1 MEILGVG
8 PAELAFIVVIA
19 LILLG
24 PKDMVAAGRSI
35 GKTLR
40 NIVTSPT
47 WQVIRSTK
55 DELQKLPT
63 RLMREAGLEEDLR
76 NIDKEIRDAARVSI
90 DPRLVAPRPE
100 EQPPIESNPSASP
113 PFTEQNP
120 GSNALPKDPGA

>member
-8 PAELAFIVVIA
+8 PAELAFIVIIA

-47 WQVIRSTK
+47 WQAIRSTK
-55 DELQKLPT
+55 DELQQLPT
-63 RLMREAGLEEDLR
+63 RLMREAGLEEELR
-76 NIDKEIRDAARVSI
+76 NIDKEVRDASRISI
-90 DPRLVAPRPE
+90 DSRLAAPGFE
-100 EQPPIESNPSASP
+100 EQLPNPPPASLPSA
-113 PFTEQNP
+113 EQNP

>member
-8 PAELAFIVVIA
+8 PAELAFIVIIA

-47 WQVIRSTK
+47 WQAIRSTK
-55 DELQKLPT
+55 DELQQLRT
-63 RLMREAGLEEDLR
+63 RLMREAGLEEELR
-76 NIDKEIRDAARVSI
+76 NIDKEVRDAARVSI
-90 DPRLVAPRPE
+90 DPRLVAPGFE
-100 EQPPIESNPSASP
+100 EQLPNPPPASLPSA
-113 PFTEQNP
+113 EQNP
-120 GSNALPKDPGA
+120 GSSSIPEDPRA